1 MCYLNDRPP
10 RGRAARC
17 APSYRVHPHV
27 GGCVP
32 FSLRPAISPC
42 TTSLRPAS
50 CRAFRHWSCATLLST
65 PLFCAWNNQCVIF
78 TLLFTTTS
86 CVILSRAT
94 LPSPIS
100 LRASSS
106 LVVLVSIF
114 LPRTD
119 FSRAKF
125 SQVTSLCTSP
135 YALQR
140 GILPPTVLPV

>member
-10 RGRAARC
+10 CGRAARC
-17 APSYRVHPHV
+17 APSHRVHPH

-32 FSLRPAISPC
+32 FSVLPSHRAPRLCIPPHIELSDTGCVPHCCVHPYSAHGIIS
-42 TTSLRPAS
+42 
-50 CRAFRHWSCATLLST
+50 
-65 PLFCAWNNQCVIF
+65 VIF

-86 CVILSRAT
+86 CVILSCAT

-106 LVVLVSIF
+106 LVILVSIF
-114 LPRTD
+114 SSRTD
-119 FSRAKF
+119 FPCAKF

-135 YALQR
+135 YVLQR
-140 GILPPTVLPV
+140 GTLPPPVLPV